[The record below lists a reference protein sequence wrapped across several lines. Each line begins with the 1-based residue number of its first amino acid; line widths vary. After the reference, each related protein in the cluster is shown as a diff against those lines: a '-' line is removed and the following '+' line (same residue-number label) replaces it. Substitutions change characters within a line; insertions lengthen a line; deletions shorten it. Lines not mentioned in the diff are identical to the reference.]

1 MFNTRR
7 NNSSPWAFPK
17 RGASRSLTWK
27 PIIEKIVTHPTSKG
41 WFTVSSRAIHDAY
54 GPFVALLREHTFST
68 PSEGWSAELIAAHVA
83 HTNNRIAHVAEQVL
97 VGESPSY
104 DNRDDIDGAELLA
117 YADSVGGLDGLTL
130 AVETSAARLASAAA
144 ALSEG
149 QREQLIP
156 VVIVDGDT
164 LVVDERMPIG
174 AFIEGNSAFHLELHH
189 RQLQI
194 LVSD

>member
-1 MFNTRR
+1 MFNTRL
-7 NNSSPWAFPK
+7 NNSSPWPIPRREA
-17 RGASRSLTWK
+17 GRSLTWK
-27 PIIEKIVTHPTSKG
+27 PIIEKIVTHPISKG
-41 WFTVSSRAIHDAY
+41 RLIVSARAMHEAY
-54 GPFVALLREHTFST
+54 GPFVALLREHTFSR

-117 YADSVGGLDGLTL
+117 YADSVGGLDGLVL

-144 ALSEG
+144 ALSED
-149 QREQLIP
+149 QRERLIR
-156 VVIVDGDT
+156 VVIVDGET
-164 LVVDERMPIG
+164 LVVNELMPIG
-174 AFIEGNSAFHLELHH
+174 AFIEGNCAFHLDLHH

>member
-1 MFNTRR
+1 V
-7 NNSSPWAFPK
+7 S
-17 RGASRSLTWK
+17 SRSL
-27 PIIEKIVTHPTSKG
+27 
-41 WFTVSSRAIHDAY
+41 HDAY
-54 GPFVALLREHTFST
+54 NPFVALLRAQTFST

-104 DNRDDIDGAELLA
+104 DNRDDIDDAELLA

-144 ALSEG
+144 ALSES

-156 VVIVDGDT
+156 VVIVDGGAI
-164 LVVDERMPIG
+164 VVDEPLPLG
-174 AFIEGNSAFHLELHH
+174 AFIDGNSAFHLELHQ
-189 RQLQI
+189 RQLEA
-194 LVSD
+194 LARD

>member
-1 MFNTRR
+1 M
-7 NNSSPWAFPK
+7 S
-17 RGASRSLTWK
+17 SRSL
-27 PIIEKIVTHPTSKG
+27 
-41 WFTVSSRAIHDAY
+41 HDAY
-54 GPFVALLREHTFST
+54 SPFVALLRDQTFSA
-68 PSEGWSAELIAAHVA
+68 PVEGWSAELIAAHVA

-104 DNRDDIDGAELLA
+104 DNRDDIDDVELLA

-156 VVIVDGDT
+156 VVIADGGEI
-164 LVVDERMPIG
+164 VVDEPLPLG
-174 AFIEGNSAFHLELHH
+174 AFIDGNSAFHLDLHH
-189 RQLQI
+189 RQLQA
-194 LVSD
+194 LVRE

>member
-1 MFNTRR
+1 V
-7 NNSSPWAFPK
+7 S
-17 RGASRSLTWK
+17 SRSL
-27 PIIEKIVTHPTSKG
+27 
-41 WFTVSSRAIHDAY
+41 HDAY
-54 GPFVALLREHTFST
+54 SPFVALLRDQTFSA
-68 PSEGWSAELIAAHVA
+68 PVEGWSAELIAAHVA

-104 DNRDDIDGAELLA
+104 DNRDDIDDVELLA

-156 VVIVDGDT
+156 VVIADGGEI
-164 LVVDERMPIG
+164 VVDEPLPLG
-174 AFIEGNSAFHLELHH
+174 AFIDGNSAFHLDLHH
-189 RQLQI
+189 RQLQA
-194 LVSD
+194 LVRE